1 MRRLL
6 QFLKKF
12 RDFIIFLF
20 LQLLVL
26 TLFFNSKNYHKSQ
39 LVNTS
44 SGVVGWFVE
53 KQHNISKHFHLS
65 EANDSLVSENA
76 QLRNLLPESFYQLQG
91 RIFYVN
97 DTLFEQQYQYIPATV
112 INSSNNKRDNYF
124 TLDKGRKSG
133 VDIGMG
139 VVSKEGIVGFVVDV
153 SDHYSI
159 VKSILSENIN
169 ISVKLKKN
177 NEHWLLKWD
186 GTDNGVVQLNGVTH
200 DIDIEEGD
208 TVVTRGNKGIFPE
221 NQMVGTVAAI
231 DFVDGKSTLDVNVNL
246 SVNFGAVYHVYV
258 IQNFL
263 RTEQNDLEGNLFE
276 AEVNE

>member
-20 LQLLVL
+20 LQVFVL
-26 TLFFNSKNYHKSQ
+26 TLFFNSKNYHKAQ

-53 KQHNISKHFHLS
+53 KQHNITKHFNLS

-76 QLRNLLPESFYQLQG
+76 QLRGLLPESFYKLQG
-91 RIFYVN
+91 RVYYVN
-97 DTLFEQQYQYIPATV
+97 DTLYEQQYQYIPATV
-112 INSSNNKRDNYF
+112 INSSDNKRDNYF
-124 TLDKGRKSG
+124 TLNKGRKSG
-133 VDIGMG
+133 VDVGMG
-139 VVSKEGIVGFVVDV
+139 VVSKEGIVGFVIDV

-169 ISVKLKKN
+169 ISVKLRKN
-177 NEHWLLKWD
+177 NEHWFLKWD
-186 GTDNGVVQLNGVTH
+186 GTDNTVVQLNGVTH
-200 DIDIEEGD
+200 DINIQEGD

-221 NQMVGTVAAI
+221 NQMVGTVKEI
-231 DFVDGKSTLDVNVNL
+231 NFIDGKSTLDVNVKL

-263 RTEQNDLEGNLFE
+263 RSEQAALEGNLFE
-276 AEVNE
+276 EDEQ